1 MLPDYKLDF
10 SVESRAQ
17 ARASFSAKSSIS
29 LFDQFKNLITKSRAT
44 ILIQHNTLNELLR
57 LVGLSSLFDELPETP
72 RVELVDYYEWT
83 KNSFRAV
90 ERRMTS
96 LINNPFKTLESLKI
110 DTDNAI
116 LNRELIA
123 LNARM
128 GTGKT
133 QLVCVPF
140 CENARK
146 NGLIPVVLCHR
157 ISLCGELSTRTN
169 TVNYQKLTDK
179 NSHLTNDRKDA
190 LKNGFTVCLNSI
202 CNPKIQSIIE
212 DLDGKYV
219 LFIDEYQ
226 QSISAIAGKHV
237 KASQQEPI
245 LVAIMELMKNAKS
258 LIVADADLNDYTLNL
273 AKYVR
278 QQHRPAVYFANND
291 LSNKTVSISLAH
303 GKDTSPLDAMMAQIV
318 QALQEGEKIVVYS
331 NRQRVCSAVKS
342 LLTKFCPEK
351 ETILICG
358 DGLGDTVKYEKFKQH
373 AENESHNYDCVII
386 SPSITSGVSVS
397 NPDFKTAFCF
407 FNGSSIAHFEAI
419 QQMHRF
425 RSVDKFNICLSTM
438 QQINELIILK
448 PKDYAEALTGSN
460 YTSYELDTGSN
471 INKLIANTEETAI
484 KSRQFFA
491 QFFYS
496 RLVDLGYKIHLDDC
510 AEMSALDLAGE
521 VELIGEQEKQATLEA
536 KNLTNTE
543 YRNLKELATPTDEQ
557 CFQIKKHEIKLVL
570 NIPTNMDLSEE
581 YFDLYAGGRGL
592 SAVRRF
598 CAVFGSINN
607 ELSEFSEIDKNIPTS
622 RRRFFKQS
630 ADLFNRLMESVYG
643 KKITLDDFINGEL
656 PPVVNSDL
664 SHFCRLVEDHA
675 LLGVAIKCFSS
686 KQLKAKWKGKNKEPI
701 YSARTITEKGQ
712 IRTFQDIL
720 MRFGLEYKTSNRKR
734 TTDPITGEKTR
745 IREFQPDIDKLNL
758 MAELSKY
765 QKLKTDEIA
774 ETLAKKNK
782 ALEDAKKMFYTP
794 TIADLSEHESETL
807 TAIVNGIRS
816 QYESL
821 NGLKF
826 RYSCPKC
833 YTPTNNYYC
842 ACCGEH
848 ELSRAIDIDQV
859 SDSTLRAGVFSVL
872 SKKIIPDQKT
882 A

>member
-1 MLPDYKLDF
+1 MSSDYKLDF
-10 SVESRAQ
+10 SEKSRLQVRAYFYAES
-17 ARASFSAKSSIS
+17 SKS
-29 LFDQFKNLITKSRAT
+29 LFDQFKTLINKSRAT
-44 ILIQHNTLNELLR
+44 ILIQHNTLNELVELIG
-57 LVGLSSLFDELPETP
+57 VSSLLNSLPAIDFSELMG
-72 RVELVDYYEWT
+72 YYEWT
-83 KNSFRAV
+83 KNSFKAV

-96 LINNPFKTLESLKI
+96 LINNRFKTLESLKI
-110 DTDNAI
+110 DTDKAI
-116 LNRELIA
+116 INSELTA

-133 QLVCVPF
+133 QHVCVPF

-146 NGLIPVVLCHR
+146 RGLIPVVLCHR

-179 NSHLTNDRKDA
+179 NSHLTNDRKEA

-202 CNPKIQSIIE
+202 CNPKIQSIID

-237 KASQQEPI
+237 KAAQQEPI

-273 AKYVR
+273 AKYIR
-278 QQHRPAVYFANND
+278 QQPDPAVYFANND
-291 LSNKTVSISLAH
+291 LSKKTVTISLAH
-303 GKDTSPLDAMMAQIV
+303 GKDTTPLDAMMAQIV
-318 QALQEGEKIVVYS
+318 QALQEGKKIVVYS

-358 DGLGDTVKYEKFKQH
+358 DGLGDTVKYEAFKQN
-373 AENESHNYDCVII
+373 AENESQNYDCVII

-438 QQINELIILK
+438 QQINDLIILK
-448 PKDYAEALTGSN
+448 PKDYAEALTDSSYSN
-460 YTSYELDTGSN
+460 YELDTGSN
-471 INKLIANTEETAI
+471 VNRLIAKTEETAM
-484 KSRQFFA
+484 KSRQFFP

-496 RLVDLGYKIHLDDC
+496 RLVDLGYKIHVDDC
-510 AEMSALDLAGE
+510 AEMSALDLSGE
-521 VELIGEQEKQATLEA
+521 VELITEQEKQATLEA
-536 KNLTNTE
+536 KILTNTD
-543 YRNLKELATPTDEQ
+543 YRSIKELITPTDEQ
-557 CFQIKKHEIKLVL
+557 CFQVKKHEIKLVL
-570 NIPTNMDLSEE
+570 NIPTDMDLSEE

-592 SAVRRF
+592 PAVRRF

-630 ADLFNRLMESVYG
+630 ADLFHRLIESVYG
-643 KKITLDDFINGEL
+643 KKVTLDNFLNGEL
-656 PPVVNSDL
+656 PAVINSNL
-664 SHFCRLVEDHA
+664 YPFCRLVEDNA
-675 LLGVAIKCFSS
+675 LLGVAAKCFSS

-701 YSARTITEKGQ
+701 YSAKKIAERGQLQAFNDVLNRFGIEYKVSGRIRTIDQE
-712 IRTFQDIL
+712 
-720 MRFGLEYKTSNRKR
+720 
-734 TTDPITGEKTR
+734 TGKQVN
-745 IREFQPDIDKLNL
+745 IREYQPSVEKLNL
-758 MAELSKY
+758 MTELSKY
-765 QKLKTDEIA
+765 QQLKTDEIA

-794 TIADLSEHESETL
+794 TIADLSEQENETL
-807 TAIVNGIRS
+807 TTIVNGIRS

-826 RYSCPKC
+826 RYSCPEC
-833 YTPTNNYYC
+833 YTPTNNYHC
-842 ACCGEH
+842 ACCGAH
-848 ELSRAIDIDQV
+848 ELSRAVNIDQV
-859 SDSTLRAGVFSVL
+859 SDSTLRDSVFSVL
-872 SKKIIPDQKT
+872 SKKIITDKKI